1 MGVWGPPIF
10 LGCLAGF
17 DIVVLGARLLV
28 SIRICAGLTE
38 TRRFAVWR
46 PLVAAL
52 KSVDRLVVFTNWA
65 IEGRQDSAAAA
76 LGAADEDQAASARA
90 AQRPL
95 GADTRARRAE
105 S

>member
-1 MGVWGPPIF
+1 
-10 LGCLAGF
+10 
-17 DIVVLGARLLV
+17 V
-28 SIRICAGLTE
+28 SIRISAGLTE

-76 LGAADEDQAASARA
+76 LGAADEDQAAAGCYQAASTRA

>member
-1 MGVWGPPIF
+1 
-10 LGCLAGF
+10 
-17 DIVVLGARLLV
+17 
-28 SIRICAGLTE
+28 
-38 TRRFAVWR
+38 
-46 PLVAAL
+46 VAAL

-76 LGAADEDQAASARA
+76 LEAADEDQAAAGCDQAASARA